1 MLKALIRSEVKEAVI
16 LLVFA
21 SLMVETLTP
30 VTMGLVIIGSIM
42 TWFHKRP
49 KALTRNLLTLGIF
62 ASYWITYGKVIDPE
76 VGINFL
82 TTIIVLKLLEKETE
96 RDRYMIFFGL
106 ILVISAGSLFQKSLS
121 YVIFFTLSFFILI
134 QDFYKTL
141 KLPTRL
147 LDLVQSLVW
156 VLPFTV
162 FLFFLAPRMINPFQL
177 EKGTPGQGEVG
188 YTPDVNLDQIES
200 LASNESPVFQ
210 VSVSRQIQTQDLYW
224 RGNTLSFTDGWN
236 WPVMPQDRHD
246 QDFDPTLRYSET
258 GIHQRIRVFSQQ
270 DYYFGYDHPSY
281 FVTPRGA
288 AELNDKHTL
297 SQHRWRPSQ
306 RYEVYSSSGAI
317 SAADPTQTGNLRTGP
332 NQKEKIWIN
341 QTFKS
346 DSVPAL
352 SNEIE
357 NYFMKNKFSY
367 SLSPG
372 RVNNLLDFFQNKKI
386 GFCSHYASAVAQIF
400 RAKNIP
406 ARLVSGFMG
415 GSYNRFAGFYLI
427 TQNDAHVWVEAF
439 HDGKWLR
446 LDPTGWIAPDRVRLG
461 GETYMQQM
469 NSSGPFSALNV
480 FRGRMNLLND
490 FRQWFGQWDY
500 RFYQWLDEMDYYGQQ
515 AWLEKLNL
523 RREWIFSLLP
533 IALALFMGL
542 YAWHLSRRK
551 VKTSEIE
558 QLWLSFKIKMKKRGV
573 DLELVSLGQTSEL
586 LSSQDQRIKEIYQE
600 LVQASF
606 NSQVLSN
613 LVKLKKKIRSL

>member
-21 SLMVETLTP
+21 SLMFETLTP
-30 VTMGLVIIGSIM
+30 VTMALVIIGAVM

-49 KALTRNLLTLGIF
+49 KTLTRNLLTLGIF

-82 TTIIVLKLLEKETE
+82 TTIIVLKLLEKETD

-106 ILVISAGSLFQKSLS
+106 ILVISAGSLFQKSIS
-121 YVIFFTLSFFILI
+121 YVIFFALSFFILI

-141 KLPTRL
+141 KLPTKL
-147 LDLVQSLVW
+147 LNLVQSLVW
-156 VLPFTV
+156 VLPFTA

-177 EKGTPGQGEVG
+177 EKGPPGQGEVG
-188 YTPDVNLDQIES
+188 YTPDVNLNQIES

-210 VSVSRQIQTQDLYW
+210 VSVSRPIEAQDLYW

-236 WPVMPQDRHD
+236 WPLMPQDRHD
-246 QDFDPTLRYSET
+246 QEFDSTLRYDES

-270 DYYFGYDHPSY
+270 DYYFGFDHPNF

-288 AELNDKHTL
+288 ARLNDKHSL

-306 RYEVYSSSGAI
+306 RYEVYSHPGEIA
-317 SAADPTQTGNLRTGP
+317 QTDSNHQVNLSTGP
-332 NQKEKIWIN
+332 NRKEKIWIN

-346 DSVPAL
+346 ETVPAL
-352 SNEIE
+352 SSEIE

-372 RVNNLLDFFQNKKI
+372 RVEDLLDFFQNKKI

-415 GSYNRFAGFYLI
+415 GSYNRYAGFYLI
-427 TQNDAHVWVEAF
+427 TQNDAHVWVEAL
-439 HDGKWLR
+439 HQGKWLR

-461 GETYMQQM
+461 GESYMQQM
-469 NSSGPFSALNV
+469 SSGPFSALNV
-480 FRGRMNLLND
+480 FRGRINFLND

-500 RFYQWLDEMDYYGQQ
+500 RFYQWLDEMDYYGQA
-515 AWLEKLNL
+515 AWLDRLSLK
-523 RREWIFSLLP
+523 REWIFSLVP
-533 IALALFMGL
+533 ILLALFMGL
-542 YAWHLSRRK
+542 YAWHLSRGK
-551 VKTSEIE
+551 AKTTEVE
-558 QLWLSFKIKMKKRGV
+558 LLWVSFKQKMKKRGV
-573 DLELVSLGQTSEL
+573 DLELVSLGQTSQALISE
-586 LSSQDQRIKEIYQE
+586 DQRIKEIYQE

-606 NSQVLSN
+606 NSQFVSN
-613 LVKLKKKIRSL
+613 IAELKKKIRGL